1 MHGDLSKLPDGIRM
15 LVPALVALALLAGCR
30 KHVDPVEAAILIAE
44 ERCDCTRQHA
54 PEVARCSSR
63 ASKALMSATQAQDD
77 SRIRSAMVNAYQDS
91 FRKCPWDDPS
101 YYR

>member
-1 MHGDLSKLPDGIRM
+1 
-15 LVPALVALALLAGCR
+15 
-30 KHVDPVEAAILIAE
+30 
-44 ERCDCTRQHA
+44 
-54 PEVARCSSR
+54 EVARCSSR